1 MQKDEEKG
9 EYLSLERLETY
20 QLARQLSRTAW
31 LVYLGLDW
39 QQKKVIGDQYITAT
53 DSVGANIAEG
63 YGRYHYLDK
72 TKFYYN
78 ARASLIESL
87 HWFKLLV
94 ERKIV
99 VDKKV
104 VEEYTK
110 VYPVLSLKLNA
121 LIKATRNKK
130 ES

>member
-1 MQKDEEKG
+1 MQKDKEKE
-9 EYLSLERLETY
+9 EYLGLERLETY

-31 LVYLGLDW
+31 LVYLKLDW
-39 QQKKVIGDQYITAT
+39 QQKKIIGDQYITAT

-94 ERKIV
+94 ERKIMT
-99 VDKKV
+99 DKEIA
-104 VEEYTK
+104 EEYKK
-110 VYPVLSLKLNA
+110 VYPMLSLKLNS
-121 LIKATRNKK
+121 LIKTTRSKK
-130 ES
+130 EA